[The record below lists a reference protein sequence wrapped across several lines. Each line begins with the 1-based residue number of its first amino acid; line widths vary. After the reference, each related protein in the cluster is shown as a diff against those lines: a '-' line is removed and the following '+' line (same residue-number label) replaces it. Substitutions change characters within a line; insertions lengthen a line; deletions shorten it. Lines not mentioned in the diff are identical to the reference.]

1 MVSNSVMRCSLHTLV
16 LLSLSSTTLAA
27 TNLFSRKPPARLL
40 AQLSPSSPF
49 NDPSSHFQDA
59 SAVVIAAQCRPGEIV
74 CNDGCMPSV
83 GVCCTDGGGGFCK
96 QGFSCVADGCCPI
109 GHVCGDEIT
118 CDLGEVPCGEK
129 KCMPKDG
136 VCCPSGSYCQAGE
149 ECFQNGF
156 DHYCQ
161 RVGGSGDPSDGGGSK
176 TTGGTIGIVETSSS
190 RSQSTSL
197 SETTQGE
204 APASTS
210 TETQGEA
217 PASTSAE
224 TQTQTQTQ
232 GEESTSTSTS
242 ISSQSSS
249 STPINHPI
257 VTPFLPNPSTTSTTT
272 TEVTS
277 SSTTEAVAAT
287 TTSGGIPAAV
297 KMLGVTL
304 ALAFVS
310 TMMMVL

>member
-1 MVSNSVMRCSLHTLV
+1 MVTNSVMRCSLHTLL

-40 AQLSPSSPF
+40 AQLS
-49 NDPSSHFQDA
+49 PSSHFQDA

-96 QGFSCVADGCCPI
+96 QGNSCVADGCCPI

-161 RVGGSGDPSDGGGSK
+161 RVGGSGDPNDGGGSK
-176 TTGGTIGIVETSSS
+176 TTGGTIGIAETSSS
-190 RSQSTSL
+190 RSQSTS
-197 SETTQGE
+197 SSKT
-204 APASTS
+204 
-210 TETQGEA
+210 TQGEA

-224 TQTQTQTQ
+224 TETQTQTQ
-232 GEESTSTSTS
+232 AEESTSPP
-242 ISSQSSS
+242 SSS
-249 STPINHPI
+249 SIPINHPI
-257 VTPFLPNPSTTSTTT
+257 VTPFLPKPSTTSTTT
-272 TEVTS
+272 TEGTS
-277 SSTTEAVAAT
+277 SSTTAAAPAT
-287 TTSGGIPAAV
+287 TTSGGTPAAV
-297 KMLGVTL
+297 KMSGLTL
-304 ALAFVS
+304 ALVFVS
-310 TMMMVL
+310 TIMVVL

>member
-1 MVSNSVMRCSLHTLV
+1 MVSNSVMRCSLHTLL
-16 LLSLSSTTLAA
+16 LLSLSSTTFAA

-40 AQLSPSSPF
+40 AQLSPSS
-49 NDPSSHFQDA
+49 HFQDA
-59 SAVVIAAQCRPGEIV
+59 SSVVIAAQCRPGEIV

-176 TTGGTIGIVETSSS
+176 TTGGTIGIAETSSS
-190 RSQSTSL
+190 LSQSTSL
-197 SETTQGE
+197 SKT
-204 APASTS
+204 
-210 TETQGEA
+210 TQGEA

-224 TQTQTQTQ
+224 TQGEAPASKAAETGTQTHTQ
-232 GEESTSTSTS
+232 AEESTSTS

-249 STPINHPI
+249 SAPTNHPI

-272 TEVTS
+272 TEITS
-277 SSTTEAVAAT
+277 SSTTAAGSAT
-287 TTSGGIPAAV
+287 TTSGGTPAAL
-297 KMLGVTL
+297 KMSGVTL
-304 ALAFVS
+304 ALVFVS
-310 TMMMVL
+310 IMMIL

>member
-1 MVSNSVMRCSLHTLV
+1 MVSNSVMRCSLHTLL

-40 AQLSPSSPF
+40 AQLSPSS
-49 NDPSSHFQDA
+49 HFQDT
-59 SAVVIAAQCRPGEIV
+59 SSVVIAAQCRPGEIV

-176 TTGGTIGIVETSSS
+176 TTGGTFGIAETSSS
-190 RSQSTSL
+190 WSQSTSL
-197 SETTQGE
+197 SKTTQGE

-210 TETQGEA
+210 AETQGEA

-224 TQTQTQTQ
+224 TGTQTQTQ
-232 GEESTSTSTS
+232 AEESTSASTS
-242 ISSQSSS
+242 PPSSS

-272 TEVTS
+272 TEVAS
-277 SSTTEAVAAT
+277 SSTTAAAAAT
-287 TTSGGIPAAV
+287 TTSGGTLVAV
-297 KMLGVTL
+297 KMSGVTL
-304 ALAFVS
+304 ALVFVS
-310 TMMMVL
+310 TIMMVF

>member
-1 MVSNSVMRCSLHTLV
+1 MVSNSVMRCSLHTLLL

-40 AQLSPSSPF
+40 AQLS
-49 NDPSSHFQDA
+49 PSSHFQDA

-109 GHVCGDEIT
+109 GHVCSDEIT

-136 VCCPSGSYCQAGE
+136 VCCPWGSYCQAGE

-161 RVGGSGDPSDGGGSK
+161 RVNGSGDPKNGGGSK
-176 TTGGTIGIVETSSS
+176 TTGGTMSIAETSSS

-197 SETTQGE
+197 SKTTQGE

-210 TETQGEA
+210 ETQGEA

-224 TQTQTQTQ
+224 TGTQTQTQ
-232 GEESTSTSTS
+232 GEESTSTS
-242 ISSQSSS
+242 ISSRSSS

-272 TEVTS
+272 TEVAS
-277 SSTTEAVAAT
+277 SSTTEATAAT
-287 TTSGGIPAAV
+287 TTSGGTPAVV
-297 KMLGVTL
+297 KISGMTL
-304 ALAFVS
+304 ALAFASIMV
-310 TMMMVL
+310 MVL

>member
-1 MVSNSVMRCSLHTLV
+1 MVSNSVMRCSLHTLL

-49 NDPSSHFQDA
+49 QDASSHFQDA
-59 SAVVIAAQCRPGEIV
+59 SSVVIAAQCRPGEIV

-161 RVGGSGDPSDGGGSK
+161 RVGGSGDPNNGGGSK
-176 TTGGTIGIVETSSS
+176 TTGGTMSSS

-197 SETTQGE
+197 SKTTQGE

-210 TETQGEA
+210 AETQGEA

-224 TQTQTQTQ
+224 TGTQTQTQ
-232 GEESTSTSTS
+232 GEESISTSTS
-242 ISSQSSS
+242 ISSQSST

-272 TEVTS
+272 TEVAS
-277 SSTTEAVAAT
+277 SSTTAAAAAT
-287 TTSGGIPAAV
+287 TTSGGTLVAV
-297 KMLGVTL
+297 KMSGVTL
-304 ALAFVS
+304 ALVFVS
-310 TMMMVL
+310 TIMMVF

>member
-1 MVSNSVMRCSLHTLV
+1 MRCSLHTLL

-49 NDPSSHFQDA
+49 HDASSHFQDASSNFQDASSHFQDA

-176 TTGGTIGIVETSSS
+176 TTGGTIGIAETSSS
-190 RSQSTSL
+190 WSQSTSL
-197 SETTQGE
+197 SKTTQGE

-210 TETQGEA
+210 AETQGEA

-224 TQTQTQTQ
+224 TQA
-232 GEESTSTSTS
+232 EEATSTSTS
-242 ISSQSSS
+242 PPSSS

-272 TEVTS
+272 TEVIS
-277 SSTTEAVAAT
+277 SSTTAATAAT
-287 TTSGGIPAAV
+287 TTSGGSPAVV
-297 KMLGVTL
+297 KMSGVTL
-304 ALAFVS
+304 ALVFVS
-310 TMMMVL
+310 TIMLVL

>member
-1 MVSNSVMRCSLHTLV
+1 MVSNSIIRYSLHTL
-16 LLSLSSTTLAA
+16 LILSLSSTTLAA

-49 NDPSSHFQDA
+49 HDASSHFQDA
-59 SAVVIAAQCRPGEIV
+59 SAIVIAAQCRPGEIA
-74 CNDGCMPSV
+74 CNDGCMPSMA
-83 GVCCTDGGGGFCK
+83 VCCTDGGGGFCK
-96 QGFSCVADGCCPI
+96 QGNSCVADGCCPI
-109 GHVCGDEIT
+109 GHVCSDEIT

-136 VCCPSGSYCQAGE
+136 VCCPNGSYCQAGE

-161 RVGGSGDPSDGGGSK
+161 RVNGSGDPKNGGGSK
-176 TTGGTIGIVETSSS
+176 TTGGTIGIAETSSS

-197 SETTQGE
+197 SKTTQGE

-210 TETQGEA
+210 AETQGEA

-224 TQTQTQTQ
+224 TGTQTQTQ
-232 GEESTSTSTS
+232 GVESTSASTS
-242 ISSQSSS
+242 PPSSS

-257 VTPFLPNPSTTSTTT
+257 VTPFLPNPSATSTTT
-272 TEVTS
+272 TDVAS
-277 SSTTEAVAAT
+277 SSTTAAAATT
-287 TTSGGIPAAV
+287 TTSGGTPAAV
-297 KMLGVTL
+297 KMSGMML
-304 ALAFVS
+304 ALVFVS
-310 TMMMVL
+310 IMMVL

>member
-1 MVSNSVMRCSLHTLV
+1 MVSNSVMRCSLHTLL

-40 AQLSPSSPF
+40 AQLS
-49 NDPSSHFQDA
+49 PSSHFQDA

-176 TTGGTIGIVETSSS
+176 TTGGTIGIAETSRSW
-190 RSQSTSL
+190 SQSTSL
-197 SETTQGE
+197 SKT
-204 APASTS
+204 
-210 TETQGEA
+210 TQGEA

-224 TQTQTQTQ
+224 TQTQTQA
-232 GEESTSTSTS
+232 EESTSTS

-249 STPINHPI
+249 SIPINHPI
-257 VTPFLPNPSTTSTTT
+257 VTPFLPNPSTASTTT
-272 TEVTS
+272 TEVAL
-277 SSTTEAVAAT
+277 SSTTAAAAAT
-287 TTSGGIPAAV
+287 TTSGGSPAAV
-297 KMLGVTL
+297 KMSEVTL
-304 ALAFVS
+304 ALAFVY
-310 TMMMVL
+310 TIMMVL